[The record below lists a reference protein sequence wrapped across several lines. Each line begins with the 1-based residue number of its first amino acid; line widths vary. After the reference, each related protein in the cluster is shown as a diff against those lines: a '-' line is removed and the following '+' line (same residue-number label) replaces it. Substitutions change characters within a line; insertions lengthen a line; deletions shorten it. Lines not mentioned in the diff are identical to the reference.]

1 MIDLG
6 IFSNG
11 HGEDTIACKVLDELR
26 AQRPSLSVEVWPM
39 VGEGTVYQSRGEQ
52 MVGARNLLPSAGFA
66 TISPK
71 LMMDDLLA
79 GWVQTHWRQYT
90 AARALRGRYRM
101 VLAVGDI
108 IPIVAAVAA
117 RAPFMFI
124 GCAKSYYYNPGHA
137 YAAADKHLLR
147 KYCALTFP
155 RDRKTVAEL
164 EAGGIETLY
173 LGNPMMDGLE
183 PSGTDLG
190 IGADEVIIGMLAGT
204 RADADGNMLDLIEA
218 AGRAHAHFDRP
229 ERTRFVFAARSGLD
243 AAQIVARVGA
253 DGRFGNW
260 RVIAVTEG
268 EGASGVVLRLGD
280 PHGVEVIVAKDAF
293 ADVLHASS
301 LVIGMAGTANEQAI
315 GLGIPLITVPSAGV
329 QGDNYVKMKSVYFGD
344 AALNVPR
351 EANGIAAAAAN
362 LLADPQRR
370 DLMAAAGRERMGEP
384 GASRAIAQSILA
396 GLDREIAKVAAQ

>member
-6 IFSNG
+6 VFSNG

-39 VGEGTVYQSRGEQ
+39 VGEGTAFQARGEQ

-71 LMMDDLLA
+71 LMIDDLLA
-79 GWVQTHWRQYT
+79 GWVQTHWRQYK
-90 AARALRGRYRM
+90 AARALRARYRM

-124 GCAKSYYYNPGHA
+124 GCAKSYYYNPGRA
-137 YAAADKHLLR
+137 YAATDKYLLR

-164 EAGGIETLY
+164 EASGIETLY

-183 PSGTDLG
+183 PTGADLG
-190 IGADEVIIGMLAGT
+190 IGADDVVIGMLAGT
-204 RADADGNMLDLIEA
+204 RADADGNMLDLIDA
-218 AGRAHAHFDRP
+218 AGRAHAHFERP
-229 ERTRFVFAARSGLD
+229 ERVRFVFAARSGLD
-243 AAQIVARVGA
+243 AAEIAAKIGA
-253 DGRFGNW
+253 DSRFGNW
-260 RVIAVTEG
+260 RVIAATEG
-268 EGASGVVLRLGD
+268 AEAPGIVLRLGD
-280 PHGVEVIVAKDAF
+280 PHGVEVIVIKGAF
-293 ADVLHASS
+293 PDVLHASS

-329 QGDNYVKMKSVYFGD
+329 QGDNYVKMKGVYFGE
-344 AALNVPR
+344 AALSVPR
-351 EANGIAAAAAN
+351 DADTIAAAAAG
-362 LLADPQRR
+362 LLADPERCAR
-370 DLMAAAGRERMGEP
+370 MAAAGRERMGEP
-384 GASRAIAQSILA
+384 GASRAIAGRVLA
-396 GLDREIAKVAAQ
+396 GLDREVTKGCAQ

>member
-11 HGEDTIACKVLDELR
+11 HGEDTIAVKVLDELR
-26 AQRPSLSVEVWPM
+26 ALRPSLGVEVWPM

-52 MVGARNLLPSAGFA
+52 IVGARNLLPSAGFA

-71 LMMDDLLA
+71 LMIDDLLA

-117 RAPFMFI
+117 HSPFMFI
-124 GCAKSYYYNPGHA
+124 GCAKSYYYNPGRA

-147 KYCALTFP
+147 KYCTLTFP
-155 RDRKTVAEL
+155 RDRKTVEEL
-164 EAGGIETLY
+164 EASGIRTLY

-190 IGADEVIIGMLAGT
+190 IGADDVVIGMLAGT

-218 AGRAHAHFDRP
+218 AGRAHAHFGRP
-229 ERTRFVFAARSGLD
+229 ERVRFVFAARSGLD
-243 AAQIVARVGA
+243 AAEIAAKINA
-253 DGRFGNW
+253 DSRFGDW
-260 RVIAVTEG
+260 SVISVAA
-268 EGASGVVLRLGD
+268 GAQGSGVVLRLGD
-280 PHGVEVIVAKDAF
+280 LHGVEVIVAKDAF

-351 EANGIAAAAAN
+351 EADRIAAAAAN
-362 LLADPQRR
+362 LLADPGRCA
-370 DLMAAAGRERMGEP
+370 LMAAAGRERMGEP
-384 GASRAIAQSILA
+384 GASRAIAQSVLA
-396 GLDREIAKVAAQ
+396 GLDREAVKVAAQ

>member
-26 AQRPSLSVEVWPM
+26 AQRPSLTAEVWPM

-52 MVGARNLLPSAGFA
+52 MVGAHNLLPSAGFA

-71 LMMDDLLA
+71 LMIDDLLA
-79 GWVQTHWRQYT
+79 GWVQTHWRQYK
-90 AARALRGRYRM
+90 AARALRGRYRI

-108 IPIVAAVAA
+108 IPIVAAVTA

-137 YAAADKHLLR
+137 YATADKHLLR

-164 EAGGIETLY
+164 EASGIETLY

-183 PSGTDLG
+183 PTGTDLG
-190 IGADEVIIGMLAGT
+190 IGADDVVIGMLAGT

-229 ERTRFVFAARSGLD
+229 ERARFVFAARSGLD
-243 AAQIVARVGA
+243 AAQIVAKIGA
-253 DGRFGNW
+253 DSRFGNW

-351 EANGIAAAAAN
+351 EADGIAAAAAN
-362 LLADPQRR
+362 LLADPERR
-370 DLMAAAGRERMGEP
+370 ELMAAAGRERMGEP
-384 GASRAIAQSILA
+384 GASRAIAQSVLA
-396 GLDREIAKVAAQ
+396 GLDREITKVAAQ

>member
-11 HGEDTIACKVLDELR
+11 HGEDTIAVKVLDELR
-26 AQRPSLSVEVWPM
+26 ALRPSLGVEVWPM

-52 MVGARNLLPSAGFA
+52 IVGARNLLPSAGFA

-71 LMMDDLLA
+71 LMIDDLLA

-108 IPIVAAVAA
+108 IPIVAAVAT
-117 RAPFMFI
+117 RSPFMFI
-124 GCAKSYYYNPGHA
+124 GCAKSYYYNPGRA

-147 KYCALTFP
+147 KYCKLTFP
-155 RDRKTVAEL
+155 RDRKTVEEL
-164 EAGGIETLY
+164 EASGIRTLY

-190 IGADEVIIGMLAGT
+190 IGSDDVVIGMLAGT
-204 RADADGNMLDLIEA
+204 RADADGNMLDLIET
-218 AGRAHAHFDRP
+218 AGRAYAHFGRP
-229 ERTRFVFAARSGLD
+229 ERVRFVFAARSGLD
-243 AAQIVARVGA
+243 AAEIAAKINA
-253 DGRFGNW
+253 DSRFGDW
-260 RVIAVTEG
+260 SVISVAA
-268 EGASGVVLRLGD
+268 GAQGSGVVLRLGD
-280 PHGVEVIVAKDAF
+280 LHGVEVIVAKDAF

-351 EANGIAAAAAN
+351 EADRIAAAAAN
-362 LLADPQRR
+362 LLADPGRCA
-370 DLMAAAGRERMGEP
+370 LMAAAGRERMGEP
-384 GASRAIAQSILA
+384 GASRAIAQSVLA
-396 GLDREIAKVAAQ
+396 GLDREAVKVAAQ